1 MKKETYTIVNIVLD
15 IIKLIILILA
25 CAFFLYLTVNEQT
38 AKYKIYRHINE
49 NIEL

>member
-1 MKKETYTIVNIVLD
+1 MKNQPYTIGQIILD
-15 IIKLIILILA
+15 ILELIIGILV